1 LPYLRCGQLSFGG
14 HVDPLAIKQ
23 IKLKVIK
30 KLMMCLEAF
39 VLRRRGKREWSFSG
53 KSHFSGKTP

>member
-14 HVDPLAIKQ
+14 HVDPLALKQ

-30 KLMMCLEAF
+30 KLMIVPGGVCAAQARKKRM
-39 VLRRRGKREWSFSG
+39 VL
-53 KSHFSGKTP
+53 SGKTP